1 MPAVSVVIIFLD
13 AARWLDEAVASVVA
27 QDDPDWEL
35 VLVDDGSTD
44 GSTAIADAWA
54 ARDPRIRRIAHPG
67 HANLGMSASR
77 NAGVRASTAPLVAFL
92 DADDRWAPDKLR
104 RQRALFD
111 ADPALGFA
119 YGASVCWYSWDP
131 AAPTADYLQALG
143 HAPGARFDPPALVTH
158 YLTHSSGTPCTCEL
172 MMRRTA
178 WEAVGGS
185 DATFRGMYEDQVLA
199 LKLALTARAAI
210 SESGKSFYRHH
221 PASHVTQ
228 SLERGTHAEARRAFL
243 AWAEGH
249 LRARG
254 VTDAA
259 TWRVLRAEQLRLA
272 PPGPLRRLATRLAR
286 LVVPP
291 PLRGWLRERE
301 LATRAA
307 RAARDDA

>member
-54 ARDPRIRRIAHPG
+54 ARDPRIRRIAHAG

-104 RQRALFD
+104 TQRALFD
-111 ADPALGFA
+111 ADPALGYA

-131 AAPTADYLQALG
+131 TATTADYRQALG
-143 HAPGARFDPPALVTH
+143 HEAGARFDPPALVTH

-172 MMRRTA
+172 MMRRSA

-210 SESGKSFYRHH
+210 SDGGKSFYRHH

-228 SLERGTHAEARRAFL
+228 SLERGTHAAARRAFL

-259 TWRVLRAEQLRLA
+259 TWRALRAEQLRLA

-291 PLRGWLRERE
+291 ALRGWLRERE